1 LAAANTA
8 GSTKKAITSGAI
20 FIGRSN
26 ERYCISALILR
37 GYNVGNIAAA
47 YLVFNEE
54 RPIKYRS
61 TWISVLVGMVFTI
74 FASLFL
80 RYWYIRENKRRDTA
94 DAAATL
100 QSAPISRAGSHD
112 KLHEASDSVE
122 RENRIV
128 ERLDDYQDLTDKQ
141 RRDFRYVY

>member
-1 LAAANTA
+1 MFLFPPQSLPSAEADAA
-8 GSTKKAITSGAI
+8 
-20 FIGRSN
+20 
-26 ERYCISALILR
+26 

-74 FASLFL
+74 IASLFL
-80 RYWYIRENKRRDTA
+80 RFWYIRENKRRDTA
-94 DAAATL
+94 YAAAAM
-100 QSAPISRAGSHD
+100 QSVQTSRAGSQE
-112 KLHEASDSVE
+112 KLNEASDSVE

-128 ERLDDYQDLTDKQ
+128 ERLGEYQDLTDKQ
-141 RRDFRYVY
+141 RKDFRYVY